1 LLCLWVVLVNS
12 LKVVFS
18 PVFWHILNFGV
29 FVTCHHSIAFFLPPI
44 PFFYLAIL
52 LFFTFNFF
60 AFFGK
65 IYFLLNPPLF
75 LSNLFF
81 NHLFQAK
88 EDALKAKQDDRA
100 KAMGKK

>member
-1 LLCLWVVLVNS
+1 M
-12 LKVVFS
+12 
-18 PVFWHILNFGV
+18 LNFDV
-29 FVTCHHSIAFFLPPI
+29 LFFVTSVHSIAY
-44 PFFYLAIL
+44 FYLAIL

-60 AFFGK
+60 CLFGK
-65 IYFLLNPPLF
+65 IDFLLNPPLF

-81 NHLFQAK
+81 NDLFQAK

>member
-1 LLCLWVVLVNS
+1 VNFDVS
-12 LKVVFS
+12 
-18 PVFWHILNFGV
+18 
-29 FVTCHHSIAFFLPPI
+29 FVT
-44 PFFYLAIL
+44 
-52 LFFTFNFF
+52 FF
-60 AFFGK
+60 AFLGK
-65 IYFLLNPPLF
+65 IDFLLNRPLF